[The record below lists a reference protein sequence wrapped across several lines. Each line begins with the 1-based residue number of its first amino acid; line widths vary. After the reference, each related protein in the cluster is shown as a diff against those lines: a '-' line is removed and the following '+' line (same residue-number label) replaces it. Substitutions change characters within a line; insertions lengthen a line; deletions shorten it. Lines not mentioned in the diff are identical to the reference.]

1 MLGFGKIKKK
11 AVFTDVA
18 TGKQHGFMFSTYG
31 DGKKTF
37 SKGRKF

>member
-1 MLGFGKIKKK
+1 MSGGVIRKK

-18 TGKQHGFMFSTYG
+18 TGKQHGFMFSTYT
-31 DGKKTF
+31 DGKKVF